1 MISCQIIFRIYANS
15 IGNINRLINI
25 VNWVTFKQSI
35 NVKQVTLS
43 LIIFSTMLLSGC
55 ATPPPNN
62 QNNIC
67 EIFRQYPDWYEDA
80 LDSEDQWGVP
90 IQISMAFM
98 KQESSYIG
106 DAKPPR
112 YYFLGFIPWGRVSS
126 AYGYAQAQDP
136 VWSEYQDE
144 VSSWTSRDEFDDS
157 IDFIGWYINGSN
169 KSIGISKWDAYS
181 QYLAYHDGRGGFK
194 RKTYAKNPTLMSIAR
209 KVETT
214 SKNYGWQLKKCRA
227 ELEDNRSW
235 F

>member
-1 MISCQIIFRIYANS
+1 MVTL
-15 IGNINRLINI
+15 RLITGWL
-25 VNWVTFKQSI
+25 VLAS
-35 NVKQVTLS
+35 S
-43 LIIFSTMLLSGC
+43 LLLVGC
-55 ATPPPNN
+55 ATPPPSN
-62 QNNIC
+62 QSNLC
-67 EIFRQYPDWYEDA
+67 DIFRQYPDWYEDA
-80 LDSEDQWGVP
+80 LDMNDEYGVP

-98 KQESSYIG
+98 KQESAFVG

-144 VSSWTSRDEFDDS
+144 VSSWSSRDDFGDS
-157 IDFIGWYINGSN
+157 IMFIGWYIDGSQ
-169 KSIGISKWDAYS
+169 KALGISKWDTYS

-194 RKTYAKNPTLMSIAR
+194 RKTYAQKPALIKVAR
-209 KVETT
+209 RVEQTA
-214 SKNYGWQLKKCRA
+214 KDYGWQLKQCQA

>member
-1 MISCQIIFRIYANS
+1 MNWGRGLSSSILFSMI
-15 IGNINRLINI
+15 LI
-25 VNWVTFKQSI
+25 
-35 NVKQVTLS
+35 
-43 LIIFSTMLLSGC
+43 LSGC
-55 ATPPPNN
+55 ATPPPDN

-67 EIFRQYPDWYEDA
+67 DIFRQYPDWYEDA
-80 LDSEDQWGVP
+80 LDMNDEYGVP

-98 KQESSYIG
+98 KQESSFIG

-144 VSSWTSRDEFDDS
+144 VSSWSSRDDFGDA
-157 IDFIGWYINGSN
+157 IMFIGWYMDGSQ
-169 KSIGISKWDAYS
+169 KSLGISKWDAYN

-194 RKTYAKNPTLMSIAR
+194 RKTYANKPSLI
-209 KVETT
+209 KVAHRVEQTA
-214 SKNYGWQLKKCRA
+214 KNYGWQLKKCQA

-235 F
+235 FF

>member
-1 MISCQIIFRIYANS
+1 MRLQ
-15 IGNINRLINI
+15 RLI
-25 VNWVTFKQSI
+25 
-35 NVKQVTLS
+35 TLVFLFTS
-43 LIIFSTMLLSGC
+43 SVLLAGC
-55 ATPPPNN
+55 ATPPPSN
-62 QNNIC
+62 QDNLC
-67 EIFRQYPDWYEDA
+67 DIFRQYPDWYEDA
-80 LDSEDQWGVP
+80 LDMNDEFGVP

-98 KQESSYIG
+98 KQESAFVG

-144 VSSWTSRDEFDDS
+144 VSSWSSRDDFGDS
-157 IDFIGWYINGSN
+157 IMFIGWYIDGSQ
-169 KSIGISKWDAYS
+169 KTLGISKWDAYS

-194 RKTYAKNPTLMSIAR
+194 RKTYARNPSLMKVAR
-209 KVETT
+209 RVEQTA
-214 SKNYGWQLKKCRA
+214 KNYGWQLKKCQA